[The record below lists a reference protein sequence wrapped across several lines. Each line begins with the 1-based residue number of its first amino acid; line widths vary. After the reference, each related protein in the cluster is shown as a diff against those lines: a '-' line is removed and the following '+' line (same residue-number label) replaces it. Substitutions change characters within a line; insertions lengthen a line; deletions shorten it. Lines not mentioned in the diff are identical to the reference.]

1 MEMSIYQ
8 NKKSKILFLFSDT
21 GGGHRSSAD
30 AIIEAIGLEYPG
42 QFRCKMVDVF
52 RQYTPP
58 PFDHAPEIYPP
69 LTRMPGVWEA
79 SFWISNGRRRSNLFS
94 NVAWPY
100 VRFAFKR
107 LIRENPSALY
117 VSVHPLVNTPM
128 LQALGNNPTPF
139 VTVVTDMV
147 SAHAFWFDRRADLI
161 VVPTEEA
168 RGCGLDF
175 GIEPQRIVVAGQP
188 VADRF
193 CRQGRDKKAFRSRLG
208 WEQDLPV
215 TLLVGGGDGMGP
227 LEQTAL
233 AINDQE
239 LETVLVIVTGRNTQL
254 KKHLEKQKWN
264 IPVRVYGFVKK
275 MPDFMAAADIL
286 VTKAG
291 PGTISE
297 AFIAGLPMILYSKV
311 PGQEDGNV
319 TYVVDNEA
327 GVWAPDPQQVVSVL
341 SNWLRNP
348 VSLQEISNA
357 SRSLAAPHA
366 TRQIARLLVEQVEA
380 TPEPLVFI

>member
-1 MEMSIYQ
+1 MNIHP
-8 NKKSKILFLFSDT
+8 NKKAKILFLFSDT
-21 GGGHRSSAD
+21 GGGHRSSAM
-30 AIIEAIGLEYPG
+30 AIIEAIELEYPDRF
-42 QFRCKMVDVF
+42 QCRMVDVF

-79 SFWISNGRRRSNLFS
+79 SFRISNGRRRSTLVS

-139 VTVVTDMV
+139 MTVVTDMV
-147 SAHAFWFDRRADLI
+147 SAHAFWFDRRADLVI
-161 VVPTEEA
+161 VPTKEA

-175 GIEPQRIVVAGQP
+175 GIDPDRLVITGQP

-193 CRQGRDKKAFRSRLG
+193 CRQGMDKKILRNHLG
-208 WEQDLPV
+208 WEHDLPV

-227 LEQTAL
+227 LEQTAV

-254 KKHLEKQKWN
+254 QKHLEKMRWN
-264 IPVRVYGFVKK
+264 IPVRIYGFVQE

-291 PGTISE
+291 PGTICE
-297 AFIAGLPMILYSKV
+297 AFIAGLPMVLYSKV

-319 TYVVDNEA
+319 RYVVDNNA
-327 GVWAPDPQQVVSVL
+327 GVWAPQPQQVVSVL
-341 SNWLRNP
+341 SKWLHNP
-348 VSLQEISNA
+348 MCLREVSQA
-357 SRSLAAPHA
+357 SRSLAVPHA
-366 TRQIARLLVEQVEA
+366 SRKIARLIAAQADAV
-380 TPEPLVFI
+380 PEPSLFL